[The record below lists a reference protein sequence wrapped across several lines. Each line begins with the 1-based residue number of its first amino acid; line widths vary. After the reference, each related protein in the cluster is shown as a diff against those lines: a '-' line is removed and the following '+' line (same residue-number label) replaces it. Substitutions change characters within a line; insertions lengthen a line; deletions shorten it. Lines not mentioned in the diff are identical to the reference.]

1 MQNGGKLFLMPF
13 FSERQ
18 WWICY
23 YFFDKKE
30 VRFMANQVVE
40 IAKLWERILDKIN
53 ERFDDQRV
61 FDSFLSES
69 YLHSIDGNT
78 MIVVVNSA
86 LAVDLLGKKYIDLI
100 TAAVRECTESDYKV
114 KFIQAEDIK
123 TAKVEVVERPKFFAD
138 IYINQKLTFDNF
150 VVGPSNREA
159 YQAALMIASNLGKMY
174 NPLFL
179 YSQSGLGK
187 THLLNAIGN
196 YVKENAPGKV
206 VLYLPAQEFFDEY
219 VKYVRGEQEGEDLRA
234 FFKGVDVLLIDDI
247 QYLSGKHGTSDMF
260 FTIFSS
266 MINVGKQVV
275 ITSDKHPNELQD
287 LEARLISRF
296 NAGLSIN
303 IKSPDY
309 NTCIDILKLK
319 INSLNLP
326 LSFFDESVLS
336 FFAEK
341 FSRNV
346 RDLEGALN
354 RLIFYTTNIKQ
365 VQHIDLDTAMEAVQ
379 NEIDVKEA
387 KTKLSETKIVNV
399 VSDYYNLSPY
409 QLTGK
414 ARPNQV
420 TLPRHI
426 AMYLIRTMLDV
437 SYAKIG
443 QTFGGK
449 DHSTVING
457 VEKVEKALKTDT
469 ALQMAVDELK
479 KRLKS

>member
-1 MQNGGKLFLMPF
+1 
-13 FSERQ
+13 
-18 WWICY
+18 
-23 YFFDKKE
+23 
-30 VRFMANQVVE
+30 MANQVVE
-40 IAKLWERILDKIN
+40 IAKLWERILDKIK

-61 FDSFLSES
+61 FESFLSEA
-69 YLHSIDGNT
+69 YLHSIDGNI
-78 MIVVVNSA
+78 MVVVVNSG
-86 LAVDLLGKKYIDLI
+86 LAVDLLGKKYSDLI
-100 TAAVRECTESDYKV
+100 AGAVRECTESDYKV
-114 KFIQAEDIK
+114 KFVQIADVK
-123 TAKVEVVERPKFFAD
+123 TAIKDIPEKPKFFAD
-138 IYINQKLTFDNF
+138 LYINSKLTFDNF

-159 YQAALMIASNLGKMY
+159 YQAALVIASNLGKMY

-187 THLLNAIGN
+187 THLLHSIGN
-196 YVKENAPGKV
+196 YIKENAPSKS

-234 FFKGVDVLLIDDI
+234 FFKGVDILLIDDI

-260 FTIFSS
+260 FTIFSG
-266 MINVGKQVV
+266 MINAGKQVV

-296 NAGLSIN
+296 NAGLSVN
-303 IKSPDY
+303 IKSPDFA
-309 NTCIDILKLK
+309 TCIEILKLK
-319 INSLNLP
+319 IESLGLP

-336 FFAEK
+336 FFSEK

-387 KTKLSETKIVNV
+387 KTKLSESKIISV
-399 VSDYYNLSPY
+399 VADYYNLSPY
-409 QLTGK
+409 QLTGR
-414 ARPNQV
+414 ARPSQV

-426 AMYLIRTMLDV
+426 AMYLIRSMLDV

-469 ALQMAVDELK
+469 ALQSAISELK
-479 KRLKS
+479 KRLKC

>member
-1 MQNGGKLFLMPF
+1 
-13 FSERQ
+13 
-18 WWICY
+18 
-23 YFFDKKE
+23 
-30 VRFMANQVVE
+30 MANQVVE
-40 IAKLWERILDKIN
+40 IAKLWERILDKIK

-61 FDSFLSES
+61 FESFLSES
-69 YLHSIDGNT
+69 YLHSIDGNI
-78 MIVVVNSA
+78 MVVVVNSG
-86 LAVDLLGKKYIDLI
+86 LAVDLLGKKYSDLI
-100 TAAVRECTESDYKV
+100 AGAVRECTESDYKV
-114 KFIQAEDIK
+114 KFVQVADVK
-123 TAKVEVVERPKFFAD
+123 TAIKDIPEKPKFFAD
-138 IYINQKLTFDNF
+138 LYINSKLTFDNF

-159 YQAALMIASNLGKMY
+159 YQAALVIASNLGKMY

-187 THLLNAIGN
+187 THLLHSIGN
-196 YVKENAPGKV
+196 YIKENAPSKS

-234 FFKGVDVLLIDDI
+234 FFKGVDILLIDDI

-260 FTIFSS
+260 FTIFSG
-266 MINVGKQVV
+266 MINAGKQVV

-296 NAGLSIN
+296 NAGLSVN
-303 IKSPDY
+303 IKSPDFA
-309 NTCIDILKLK
+309 TCIEILKLK
-319 INSLNLP
+319 IESLGLP

-336 FFAEK
+336 FFSEK

-387 KTKLSETKIVNV
+387 KTKLSESKIISV
-399 VSDYYNLSPY
+399 VADYYNLSPY
-409 QLTGK
+409 QLTGR
-414 ARPNQV
+414 ARPSQV

-426 AMYLIRTMLDV
+426 AMYLIRSMLDV

-469 ALQMAVDELK
+469 ALQSAISELK
-479 KRLKS
+479 KRLKC

>member
-1 MQNGGKLFLMPF
+1 
-13 FSERQ
+13 
-18 WWICY
+18 
-23 YFFDKKE
+23 
-30 VRFMANQVVE
+30 MANQVVE
-40 IAKLWERILDKIN
+40 IAKLWERILDKIK

-61 FDSFLSES
+61 FESFLSES
-69 YLHSIDGNT
+69 YLHSIDGNI
-78 MIVVVNSA
+78 MVVVVNSG
-86 LAVDLLGKKYIDLI
+86 LAVDLLGKKYSDLI
-100 TAAVRECTESDYKV
+100 AGAVRECTESDYKV
-114 KFIQAEDIK
+114 KFVQIADVK
-123 TAKVEVVERPKFFAD
+123 TAIKDIPEKPKFFAD
-138 IYINQKLTFDNF
+138 LYINSKLTFDNF

-159 YQAALMIASNLGKMY
+159 YQAALVIASNLGKMY

-187 THLLNAIGN
+187 THLLHSIGN
-196 YVKENAPGKV
+196 YIKENAPSKS

-234 FFKGVDVLLIDDI
+234 FFKGVDILLIDDI

-260 FTIFSS
+260 FTIFSG
-266 MINVGKQVV
+266 MINAGKQVV

-296 NAGLSIN
+296 NAGLSVN
-303 IKSPDY
+303 IKSPDFA
-309 NTCIDILKLK
+309 TCIEILKLK
-319 INSLNLP
+319 IESLGLP

-336 FFAEK
+336 FFSEK

-387 KTKLSETKIVNV
+387 KTKLSESKIISV
-399 VSDYYNLSPY
+399 VADYYNLSPY
-409 QLTGK
+409 QLTGR
-414 ARPNQV
+414 ARPSQV

-426 AMYLIRTMLDV
+426 AMYLIRSMLDV

-469 ALQMAVDELK
+469 ALQSAISELK
-479 KRLKS
+479 KRLKC

>member
-1 MQNGGKLFLMPF
+1 M
-13 FSERQ
+13 
-18 WWICY
+18 
-23 YFFDKKE
+23 
-30 VRFMANQVVE
+30 VNQVVE
-40 IAKLWERILDKIN
+40 IAKLWERILDKIK

-78 MIVVVNSA
+78 MVVVVNSG

-100 TAAVRECTESDYKV
+100 AGAVRECTESDYKV
-114 KFIQAEDIK
+114 KFVQTADVK
-123 TAKVEVVERPKFFAD
+123 TAIKDIPEKPKFFAD
-138 IYINQKLTFDNF
+138 LYINSKLTFDNF

-159 YQAALMIASNLGKMY
+159 YQAALVIASNLGKMY

-187 THLLNAIGN
+187 THLLHSIGN
-196 YVKENAPGKV
+196 YIKENAPSKS

-234 FFKGVDVLLIDDI
+234 FFKGIDILLIDDI

-260 FTIFSS
+260 FTIFSG
-266 MINVGKQVV
+266 MINAGKQVV

-296 NAGLSIN
+296 NAGLSVN

-309 NTCIDILKLK
+309 ATCIEILKLK
-319 INSLNLP
+319 IESLGLA

-336 FFAEK
+336 FFSEK

-365 VQHIDLDTAMEAVQ
+365 VQHISLDTAMEAVQ

-387 KTKLSETKIVNV
+387 KTKLSEAKIISV
-399 VSDYYNLSPY
+399 VADYYNLSPY
-409 QLTGK
+409 QLTGR

-426 AMYLIRTMLDV
+426 AMYLIRSMLDV

-469 ALQMAVDELK
+469 TLQTAISELK
-479 KRLKS
+479 KRLKC